1 MLFGKHIN
9 KYYKKYWYFFL
20 IGIIALIAVDWIQL
34 YMPEFLGNIVDLL
47 SVDYVESTVIGDVL
61 TMSLYII
68 LIAFG
73 MRTVSVTA
81 SIPPKNANTC
91 TNPAG
96 IIKRMAMAAPTHAP
110 ADTPK
115 KSGDTSGFLKMP

>member
-9 KYYKKYWYFFL
+9 KYYKKYWYYFL

-34 YMPEFLGNIVDLL
+34 YMPEFLGKIVDLL

-68 LIAFG
+68 LIVYNNSFIKLSTLI
-73 MRTVSVTA
+73 R
-81 SIPPKNANTC
+81 
-91 TNPAG
+91 AG
-96 IIKRMAMAAPTHAP
+96 FPFQII
-110 ADTPK
+110 
-115 KSGDTSGFLKMP
+115 

>member
-20 IGIIALIAVDWIQL
+20 IGIVALIAVDWIQL
-34 YMPEFLGNIVDLL
+34 YMPEFLGKIVDLL

-68 LIAFG
+68 LIENKKKIGRNVWRLA
-73 MRTVSVTA
+73 
-81 SIPPKNANTC
+81 
-91 TNPAG
+91 
-96 IIKRMAMAAPTHAP
+96 IIAKAKRIDAE
-110 ADTPK
+110 
-115 KSGDTSGFLKMP
+115 LC